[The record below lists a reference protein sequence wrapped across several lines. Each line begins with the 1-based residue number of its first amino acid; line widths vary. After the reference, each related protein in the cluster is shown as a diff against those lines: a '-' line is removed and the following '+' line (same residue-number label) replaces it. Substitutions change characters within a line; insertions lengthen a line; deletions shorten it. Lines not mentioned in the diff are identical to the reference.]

1 MFDVFLLFSFFLMI
15 FGTVGTQ
22 LFGGSMLN
30 RCVIES
36 RSNNGTVSYTK
47 VKDIYGDDI
56 FCSDQFSGCDQGQAC
71 IYWGNPVFGTLSF
84 DNILVSVL
92 NVFEIITLEGWTYVM
107 YEVRH
112 ATGSY
117 LYDSFFYFT
126 VIIGSFFILNLMVAV
141 QYSYLSQSFQEPKH
155 EEEEVL
161 EEPLQLPP
169 PNFDTEQPL

>member
-1 MFDVFLLFSFFLMI
+1 
-15 FGTVGTQ
+15 
-22 LFGGSMLN
+22 
-30 RCVIES
+30 
-36 RSNNGTVSYTK
+36 
-47 VKDIYGDDI
+47 
-56 FCSDQFSGCDQGQAC
+56 
-71 IYWGNPVFGTLSF
+71 
-84 DNILVSVL
+84 
-92 NVFEIITLEGWTYVM
+92 M